1 MKVVKFGGSSLANG
15 EAFQNAINII
25 TSDPQRRVIVTSAP
39 GKRFA
44 DDIKVTD
51 LLIKYAQT
59 VIAGQNP
66 QDIVEQILNRYQ
78 EIAAYFSLP
87 ADKLIPLTTPVTMS
101 LG

>member
-66 QDIVEQILNRYQ
+66 QEIVEQILNRYQ
-78 EIAAYFSLP
+78 EIAAYFGLP
-87 ADKLIPLTTPVTMS
+87 ADN
-101 LG
+101 